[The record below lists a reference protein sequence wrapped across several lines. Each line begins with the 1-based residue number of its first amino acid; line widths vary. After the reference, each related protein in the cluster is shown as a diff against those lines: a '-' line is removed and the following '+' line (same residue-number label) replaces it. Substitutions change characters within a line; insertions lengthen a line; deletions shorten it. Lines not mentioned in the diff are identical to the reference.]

1 MSDSDKIKLTVLP
14 TELQRSDRRV
24 EGWATGAVRIGPL
37 LGDQLAVPPQDC
49 GRSDQAVAA
58 QHRGEASDQHGE
70 QGPVGP
76 VQAGLGVGSAQYG
89 DLVAQDEEL
98 DVFGCR
104 CPAEQ
109 CERVEKS
116 TEDQVDQA

>member
-1 MSDSDKIKLTVLP
+1 M
-14 TELQRSDRRV
+14 
-24 EGWATGAVRIGPL
+24 
-37 LGDQLAVPPQDC
+37 
-49 GRSDQAVAA
+49 AA

-98 DVFGCR
+98 DVFGRGCAAKQLQ
-104 CPAEQ
+104 PAE
-109 CERVEKS
+109 ETVD
-116 TEDQVDQA
+116 DQVDR